1 MAVLPPTA
9 FRRATPA
16 DAGAIRTLV
25 REAYARWVP
34 LIGREPLPMRVDYDT
49 AVLEHRFDLFQR
61 GPAILA
67 LIETML
73 RPDHLWIENIAVRP
87 DQQGHGL
94 GSRLLAH
101 AEALAREAGRAEA
114 RLLTNAA
121 FADNV
126 ALYERRGYVV
136 TACEP
141 FQGGTTVHM
150 CKRLAAP
157 LATEQVERG

>member
-1 MAVLPPTA
+1 MAILPPTA

-34 LIGREPLPMRVDYDT
+34 VIGREPLPMQADYD
-49 AVLEHRFDLFQR
+49 AALRSHRFDLFQR

-73 RPDHLWIENIAVRP
+73 REDHVWIENIAVRP

-94 GSRLLAH
+94 GSQLLAH
-101 AEALAREAGRAEA
+101 AETLARDASRAEL

-121 FADNV
+121 FADNI

-136 TACEP
+136 TAREP
-141 FQGGTTVHM
+141 FQGGTTVRM
-150 CKRLAAP
+150 RKSMAP
-157 LATEQVERG
+157 RWTTGPTE